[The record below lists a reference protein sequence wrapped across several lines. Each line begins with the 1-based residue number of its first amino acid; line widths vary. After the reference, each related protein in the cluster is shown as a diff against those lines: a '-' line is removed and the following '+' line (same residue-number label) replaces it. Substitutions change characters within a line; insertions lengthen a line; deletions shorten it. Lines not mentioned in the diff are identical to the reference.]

1 MARHA
6 GRTSPEADRKKNH
19 AGKREG
25 AILKTSALNKFL
37 ILSLAV
43 NMLAVLIGGALYLR
57 KGSSDTSPA
66 VSGTPAPTDSPSG
79 PVFSNPITARGGR
92 LVAVEHLGS
101 NYEQLNQARQALLKY
116 LQSKR
121 PADLQ
126 QAYQLFHEL
135 PNLHDWYELMF
146 EAYCLELMGRTS
158 ERDSLMK
165 LSRVDRDVYDFT
177 FHGPHSSALQALIS
191 MQFDAC
197 VRQMIFIVQAIELY
211 QYDHGGTP
219 PPNLE
224 ALKPDYLDA
233 VMACPCGGDY
243 LYTVEKKAKG
253 PGKQGVLGCDR
264 HVSYGQPSLRGP
276 GSLFGRRVALITEND
291 HVWEQLEWKARRTE
305 EDARNIF
312 EALAKA
318 AALKPNDV
326 VADIGAGV
334 GFYSYMMAERVAPR
348 GEVWA
353 VDVKPSV
360 LEYVDFV
367 NKRHPGTRVRSLVN
381 RMNDVCLPAGKFD
394 AVVVAHVYRRLCSTV
409 RDEKEYRTIIRPF
422 VASIHKALKPGGRLV
437 IMDGEVNPTQS
448 VLTVARATVVREV
461 TPVGFEWVKDE
472 GVDQIEG
479 DTPHDYVMVFR
490 KTAAKKSP

>member
-1 MARHA
+1 MQ
-6 GRTSPEADRKKNH
+6 
-19 AGKREG
+19 
-25 AILKTSALNKFL
+25 TSALNKFL

-43 NMLAVLIGGALYLR
+43 NMFAVLIGGALYLR
-57 KGSSDTSPA
+57 KAPSEPSPA
-66 VSGTPAPTDSPSG
+66 SSEVPTPSASASG

-101 NYEQLNQARQALLKY
+101 NYEQLNQARQALLAY
-116 LQSKR
+116 LKSKR

-126 QAYQLFHEL
+126 QAYRLFHEL

-146 EAYCLELMGRTS
+146 EAYCLELMGRMP

-177 FHGPHSSALQALIS
+177 FHGPHSPTPQTLIS
-191 MQFDAC
+191 MQFQAC

-219 PPNLE
+219 PPNLD
-224 ALKPDYLDA
+224 ALKPDYLDV
-233 VMACPCGGDY
+233 VMECPCGGA
-243 LYTVEKKAKG
+243 YTYSVEKKEKG
-253 PGKQGVLGCDR
+253 PGTQGVLGCDR
-264 HVSYGQPSLRGP
+264 HVANGLPSLRGP

-318 AALKPNDV
+318 AALKPNDM

-334 GFYSYMMAERVAPR
+334 GFYSYMMAERVAPH

-367 NKRHPGTRVRSLVN
+367 NKRHPGSRVRSLVN
-381 RMNDVCLPAGKFD
+381 RMNDVCLPANKFD
-394 AVVVAHVYRRLCSTV
+394 SVIVAHVYRRLCSTV
-409 RDEKEYRTIIRPF
+409 RDEKEYRTVIRPF

-448 VLTVARATVVREV
+448 VLTVARATVAREV
-461 TPVGFEWVKDE
+461 TPVGFDWVKE
-472 GVDQIEG
+472 QGVDQIEG

-490 KTAAKKSP
+490 KTASKTH